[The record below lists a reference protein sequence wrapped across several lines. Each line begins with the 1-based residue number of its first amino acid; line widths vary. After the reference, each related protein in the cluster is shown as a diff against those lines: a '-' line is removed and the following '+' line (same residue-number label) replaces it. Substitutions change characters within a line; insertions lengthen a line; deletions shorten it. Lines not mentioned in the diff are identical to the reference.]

1 MVRKYGNIL
10 EGPCSSKKCTAC
22 QIQNSLVRTNKLTL
36 RGLCKYSFFDTTY
49 VIKYSP
55 DTIISYVGL
64 ERTIISYN
72 FTESLWTMRDVTNPD
87 VLAVTKADFRSLA
100 IGNINWTITNDYLCG
115 EGSKSVSYILVK
127 TLGPRLPEKDALP
140 PLVSQQPVH
149 L

>member
-22 QIQNSLVRTNKLTL
+22 QIHNSLVRTSKLTL

-72 FTESLWTMRDVTNPD
+72 FTESLWTMRDVTNPE
-87 VLAVTKADFRSLA
+87 VLAVSKASFRTLA
-100 IGNINWTITNDYLCG
+100 IGNINWTVTNDSMCG
-115 EGSKSVSYILVK
+115 KGLRTVLYILVK
-127 TLGPRLPEKDALP
+127 TLHPRLPEQGALP
-140 PLVSQQPVH
+140 HLLRQQPVH